1 MKILHQ
7 DGFSHTE
14 LLTNRQIIYRNLI
27 DSAKSLVK
35 YLKDFEILPANPE
48 ITVSFPRLY
57 HVADLKSE
65 MQFIE
70 SFIMDGDLNSAP
82 EPEIFRAID
91 VVWHDR
97 NTPNLFSEHQ
107 SDFYLMDNAE

>member
-57 HVADLKSE
+57 HVAD
-65 MQFIE
+65 
-70 SFIMDGDLNSAP
+70 
-82 EPEIFRAID
+82 
-91 VVWHDR
+91 V
-97 NTPNLFSEHQ
+97 
-107 SDFYLMDNAE
+107 